1 MDCYTLFDAIDIITF
16 IILCVTS
23 WYSYKIYKLLPAQ
36 MVTFLFIG
44 FILSAFLQLGF
55 IVISFMPMEGEFL
68 VWNRFI
74 GELTVA
80 LRIIPI
86 AFIMIGKINLYNVVT
101 KYINGNGGSQNVV

>member
-1 MDCYTLFDAIDIITF
+1 MNCYNIFDTLDIVTF
-16 IILCVTS
+16 IILCITS

-44 FILSAFLQLGF
+44 FILSAFLQFGF
-55 IVISFMPMEGEFL
+55 IVINFIPMEGEFL

-86 AFIMIGKINLYNVVT
+86 AFIMIGKINLYRVVT
-101 KYINGNGGSQNVV
+101 KYINGNGGNNGVQ